1 MSFTFKQFH
10 IDDTHCAMKVGTDGV
25 LLGAWAHVKE
35 AKHILD
41 IGCGSGLVTL
51 MAAQRNA
58 MAQVTGI
65 EIDTAAAND
74 AEMNAQASP
83 FKERVEI
90 LQADV
95 LQIAEHCH
103 YKHYDCILSNP
114 PYHEEDLLPPTTTR
128 AQARHTA
135 GGGLTFAALLRAVS
149 LLIDTEAPNASFSVI
164 LPTPSVSKF
173 TTLATLHNL
182 HLTRRT
188 DVVTRKGKPC
198 KRVLLEFKTQST
210 TCIHNEIELLGNG
223 TERSTDYQALCAD
236 FYL

>member
-1 MSFTFKQFH
+1 
-10 IDDTHCAMKVGTDGV
+10 MKVGTDGV

-95 LQIAEHCH
+95 LQMAEHCH

-173 TTLATLHNL
+173 TTLAILHNL

-188 DVVTRKGKPC
+188 
-198 KRVLLEFKTQST
+198 
-210 TCIHNEIELLGNG
+210 EIG
-223 TERSTDYQALCAD
+223 RAHV
-236 FYL
+236 